1 MPSHI
6 TKIRFANYKTFRSY
20 LVSLGG
26 FNILV
31 GPNNAGKSTVIG
43 ALRILSEGIK
53 KAHSRKAEYLDTVI
67 HRGFG
72 YRIDLED
79 LPISTENIFTDYDE
93 TEPAR
98 IDFDIAPSGKLSL
111 IFPEPDTCILVA
123 DTGGKVPQTPTE
135 FKKEF
140 DLSLSFV
147 PVLGPVEHN
156 EQMFQ
161 FDAARRALQNHR
173 ASRNFRNIWYYYPD
187 NFEGFQNLIEQ
198 TWPGVSIRPPELT
211 HDSGVPRLHMFYEER
226 RVTREMYWSGFG
238 FQAWCQMLTFVAKSN
253 PTSLLVID
261 EPDIYLHSDLQR
273 QLIQVLRDRGG
284 DVLIATHST
293 EMLSEAESGEIV
305 VIDRSVRSS
314 RKISKPLDLAN
325 VFTSLGSVLN
335 PILTQLSKTRRVVFV
350 EGGDFLVIGAFARKL
365 GLNALANQSGFA
377 VVPAYGFNPARV
389 RDFSDGMERS
399 LGYPVMRA
407 VIFDRDYRLDEE
419 VARICSE
426 LKQDSQLAWVHGCKE
441 IENFLLVPDAIHR
454 CVQGKLRDRE
464 KRGAKVKS
472 FSGDIQQIL
481 VSIADEMK
489 ADIFGQFSAKISE
502 QIKRNSPGIDQATI
516 HSMAHRLFEERWN
529 DSSALL
535 KIIPGKKVLA
545 RLNEVLQADYSVAV
559 SPRGIV
565 AAMQVEEVPQEMKE
579 LIEALGK
586 FSLSKRA

>member
-6 TKIRFANYKTFRSY
+6 TKIRFANYKTFKSY

-53 KAHSRKAEYLDTVI
+53 RAHSRKAEYLDTVA

-79 LPISTENIFTDYDE
+79 LPISTENIFTDYDD

-98 IDFDIAPSGKLSL
+98 IDFEIAPNGKLSL

-123 DTGGKVPQTPTE
+123 DTGGRAPQTPSE

-161 FDAARRALQNHR
+161 MDAARRALQNHR
-173 ASRNFRNIWYYYPD
+173 ASRNFRNIWYHYPD
-187 NFEGFQNLIEQ
+187 NFEGFRSLIEQ
-198 TWPGVSIRPPELT
+198 TWPGVSIRQPELT
-211 HDSGVPRLHMFYEER
+211 HESGLPKLHMFYEER

-253 PTSLLVID
+253 PASLLIID

-293 EMLSEAESGEIV
+293 EMLSEAESGEII
-305 VIDRSVRSS
+305 VIDRNVKSS

-350 EGGDFLVIGAFARKL
+350 EGGDFAVIGAFARKM
-365 GLNALANQSGFA
+365 GLDSLANQSGFA

-389 RDFSDGMERS
+389 KDFSDGMEKS
-399 LGYPVMRA
+399 LGSSVLRA
-407 VIFDRDYRLDEE
+407 VIFDRDYRLDDE
-419 VARICSE
+419 VEKICAE
-426 LKQDSQLAWVHGCKE
+426 LSRDSQLAWVHGCKE
-441 IENFLLVPDAIHR
+441 IENFLLVPEAISR
-454 CVQGKLRDRE
+454 SVQAKIRDRE
-464 KRGAKVKS
+464 KRGAKSKN
-472 FSGDIQQIL
+472 FSADISDIL
-481 VSIADEMK
+481 ISISNEMK
-489 ADIFGQFSAKISE
+489 ADVYGQFSAKIAE
-502 QIKRNSPGIDQATI
+502 QMKKSSPSTDQATI
-516 HSMAHRLFEERWN
+516 HSTAHRLFEERWSN
-529 DSSALL
+529 ADTRL
-535 KIIPGKKVLA
+535 KLMPGKKVLA
-545 RLNEVLQADYSVAV
+545 RLNEILQMGYSVTV

-565 AAMQVEEVPQEMKE
+565 AAMQLDEIPHEMKK
-579 LIEALGK
+579 LVQALGE
-586 FSLSKRA
+586 FSMSKRA

>member
-53 KAHSRKAEYLDTVI
+53 RAHSRKAEYLDTAV

-98 IDFDIAPSGKLSL
+98 IDFEIAPGGKMSL

-123 DTGGKVPQTPTE
+123 DTGGRVPQTPTE
-135 FKKEF
+135 FKREF
-140 DLSLSFV
+140 DFSLSFV

-173 ASRNFRNIWYYYPD
+173 ASRNFRNIWYHYPD
-187 NFEGFQNLIEQ
+187 NFEGFQALIEQ
-198 TWPGVSIRPPELT
+198 TWPGVSIRKPELT

-253 PTSLLVID
+253 PMSLLIID

-293 EMLSEAESGEIV
+293 EMLSEAESGEII
-305 VIDRSVRSS
+305 VIDRTVKSS

-335 PILTQLSKTRRVVFV
+335 PILTQLSKTRRVLFV
-350 EGGDFLVIGAFARKL
+350 EGGDFSVIGAFARKL
-365 GLNALANQSGFA
+365 GLNSLANQSGFA

-389 RDFSDGMERS
+389 KDFSDGMERS
-399 LGYPVMRA
+399 LGSSVQRA
-407 VIFDRDYRLDEE
+407 VVFDRDYRLDDE
-419 VARICSE
+419 VQRICSE
-426 LKQDSQLAWVHGCKE
+426 LNKDSQLAWVHGCKE
-441 IENFLLVPDAIHR
+441 IENFLLIPEAIAR
-454 CVQGKLRDRE
+454 CVQIKLGDRE
-464 KRGAKVKS
+464 KRGAKAKK
-472 FSGDIQQIL
+472 FSGSIKDIL
-481 VSIADEMK
+481 DSISGEMK
-489 ADIFGQFSAKISE
+489 ADIFGQFSAKVAD
-502 QIKRNSPGIDQATI
+502 QIRRVSPGIDPATI
-516 HSMAHRLFEERWN
+516 NSTAHRLFEDRWN
-529 DSSALL
+529 DDTSRL
-535 KIIPGKKVLA
+535 KFLPGKKVLA
-545 RLNEVLQADYSVAV
+545 RLNEVLQADYLVTV

-565 AAMQVEEVPQEMKE
+565 AAMQMQEIPQEMKD
-579 LIEALGK
+579 LVQALNE
-586 FSLSKRA
+586 FSLSKRV